1 MGSYFKEKSKLSVDF
16 HVSLLQILRTFR
28 STRGERSA
36 VDTIPTLNHGN
47 QEDLLAFPT

>member
-1 MGSYFKEKSKLSVDF
+1 MGSHFKEKSKLSVDF
-16 HVSLLQILRTFR
+16 HVSLLQIPRTFR

-36 VDTIPTLNHGN
+36 VDTIPTLNYGN